1 MQTGYLSTTK
11 LLKIAHEAT
20 DGNIAEA
27 IEVLRPM
34 QQDHV
39 EAYSAIRVRGGGLMR
54 IAGSVPA
61 RSRSTFAA
69 HFRRAYA
76 QGWTW
81 SVARILAR
89 PKAQNER
96 VRGVVAYIPAIY
108 TVKAA

>member
-39 EAYSAIRVRGGGLMR
+39 EAYSAIRVLRMKMR
-54 IAGSVPA
+54 KHPGAT
-61 RSRSTFAA
+61 TFSFGHHA
-69 HFRRAYA
+69 FV
-76 QGWTW
+76 T
-81 SVARILAR
+81 VA
-89 PKAQNER
+89 
-96 VRGVVAYIPAIY
+96 
-108 TVKAA
+108 